1 MCARAVLP
9 ISYLSLVRL
18 RAEIDPASA
27 DAQLLGAGA
36 NHRMLLLVFED
47 GRIAAARQSVGAVLL
62 FELSG
67 NATALRAT
75 VASIRQR
82 PPSGERTGS

>member
-1 MCARAVLP
+1 VCPCRLTNFLP
-9 ISYLSLVRL
+9 LTRPAPCRNRPRVR
-18 RAEIDPASA
+18 RCPT
-27 DAQLLGAGA
+27 LGAGA
-36 NHRMLLLVFED
+36 NHRMRLLVFED
-47 GRIAAARQSVGAVLL
+47 GRIAAARQSVGPVLL